1 MQLRMKLLD
10 EEQKINKLSLGE
22 AEVASVWLLVQNV
35 LKSHCECDLCIL
47 IGSPV
52 TQKLYIGKLLTAE
65 NKWKENNVTLCCCCE
80 SEVIVHM
87 QWIIRCHSKNFHLT
101 WMIFQ

>member
-1 MQLRMKLLD
+1 MQLCMKLLD
-10 EEQKINKLSLGE
+10 EEEKINKLPLGE

-65 NKWKENNVTLCCCCE
+65 NKWKKKYCDSLLLLRIWSNSAHAMDYQV
-80 SEVIVHM
+80 S
-87 QWIIRCHSKNFHLT
+87 Q
-101 WMIFQ
+101 

>member
-1 MQLRMKLLD
+1 MQLCMKLLD
-10 EEQKINKLSLGE
+10 EEQKINKLPLGE

-52 TQKLYIGKLLTAE
+52 TQKLYIGKLLNEKKILWLFAAVA
-65 NKWKENNVTLCCCCE
+65 NLK
-80 SEVIVHM
+80 
-87 QWIIRCHSKNFHLT
+87 
-101 WMIFQ
+101 